1 MKQQRSCLID
11 ILVIGFLGLFL
22 SVGGFIGGWVSYGNI
37 NALLDRQRADNR
49 VIENGEAHGFYDGEF
64 EPEDLKVFWEALGLL
79 REHFYGELPP
89 EEEITYAAIRGV
101 LQTTGD
107 QFTTF
112 VNPEHAKMLEEDIQ
126 GEFEGIGATVRMNAD
141 NLLEIVA
148 PIPNSPAEAA
158 GLRPGDVVLAVDG
171 QSIRGLTLMEAVA
184 LIRGPRGSSVTLTI
198 QRDGGEPFDV
208 TIVRDRIEI
217 PTVEARLIESETH
230 PPVGYVKLNEFNAKA
245 TDQLRAAIQDLRD
258 QGAQGFIFDL
268 RNNPGGLLSQ
278 AIRVSSQF
286 LPEDSL
292 VLIERGKFGE
302 EEHRAVAGGIWVEG
316 PLVVLVNNG
325 SASASEIVAGAL
337 QDHQRAPL
345 VGETT
350 FGKGSVQAP
359 YTLSDGSSLRVT
371 IARWFTPNGRAIHGE
386 GITPDIFVERTPEDE
401 SNQRDPQLD
410 RALEELY
417 HQLEQ

>member
-1 MKQQRSCLID
+1 MNTRRNCLVD
-11 ILVIGFLGLFL
+11 ILVIGVLAFFL
-22 SVGGFIGGWVSYGNI
+22 SVAGFIGGWVSYGNV
-37 NALLDRQRADNR
+37 NALLDRQRAQNR
-49 VIENGEAHGFYDGEF
+49 PAENGAAQGPYDGEF

-148 PIPNSPAEAA
+148 PIPGSPAEAA
-158 GLRPGDVVLAVDG
+158 GLQPGDVVLAVDG
-171 QSIRGLTLMEAVA
+171 ESIRGLTLMEAVA
-184 LIRGPRGSSVTLTI
+184 LIRGPRGTPITLTI

-217 PTVEARLIESETH
+217 PTVEARLIESESH
-230 PPVGYVKLNEFNAKA
+230 PPVGYIKLNEFNAKA
-245 TDQLRAAIQDLRD
+245 TEQLQAAIQDLRD
-258 QGAQGFIFDL
+258 QGAQGFVFDL

-286 LPEDSL
+286 LPEGTL

-302 EEHRAVAGGIWVEG
+302 EEHRAVDGGVWVEG

-386 GITPDIFVERTPEDE
+386 GITPDIFVERTLEDE
-401 SNQRDPQLD
+401 ENQRDPQLD

-417 HQLEQ
+417 RQLEQ